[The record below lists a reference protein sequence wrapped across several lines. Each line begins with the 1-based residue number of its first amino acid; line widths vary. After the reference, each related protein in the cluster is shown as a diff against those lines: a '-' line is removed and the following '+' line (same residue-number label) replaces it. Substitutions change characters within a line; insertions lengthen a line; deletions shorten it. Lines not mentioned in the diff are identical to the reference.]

1 MRVIKRNGSE
11 VDFDSNRI
19 KIAVTKANNATNN
32 GTLLSQEQ
40 IDDITDYVSYKCN
53 KMTHAVNVEDIQDM
67 VENQIMA
74 SGAREVAKN
83 YVIYRYQRM
92 LKRKGNPLH
101 DKIMSLMDDSNEEAK
116 QENSNKDP
124 LVNSTAR
131 DYMAGYLS
139 REITEEEL
147 LPPDIVE
154 AHNQGIIHF
163 HDSDYF
169 VQHMY
174 NCCLINLEDMFANGT
189 VISNTMI
196 ETPKSFYTACN
207 IATQIIA
214 QVASNQYGGQTI
226 TLSHLAPYVEV
237 SRRKIREQ
245 ISTELSG
252 LDISDEKKEE
262 IVNIR
267 LKDEIKRG
275 VQTIQYQILT
285 LLTTNGQTPFVSV
298 AMYLNEV
305 EDDYTR
311 KDLAMIIE
319 EMLIQR
325 TQGVKNTSGAWT
337 APTFPKLL
345 FVIDKYTCSEDREYW
360 YLTKLAAKCTA
371 KRMVPDYI
379 SEKIMLKYKI
389 DKLGNGNCYPC
400 MGCRSFLTP
409 YVDEN
414 NKPKYYGR
422 LTTWSSRL

>member
-40 IDDITDYVSYKCN
+40 IDDITDYVSYRCN

-214 QVASNQYGGQTI
+214 QVASNQYG
-226 TLSHLAPYVEV
+226 
-237 SRRKIREQ
+237 
-245 ISTELSG
+245 
-252 LDISDEKKEE
+252 
-262 IVNIR
+262 
-267 LKDEIKRG
+267 
-275 VQTIQYQILT
+275 
-285 LLTTNGQTPFVSV
+285 
-298 AMYLNEV
+298 
-305 EDDYTR
+305 
-311 KDLAMIIE
+311 
-319 EMLIQR
+319 
-325 TQGVKNTSGAWT
+325 
-337 APTFPKLL
+337 KL
-345 FVIDKYTCSEDREYW
+345 
-360 YLTKLAAKCTA
+360 
-371 KRMVPDYI
+371 
-379 SEKIMLKYKI
+379 
-389 DKLGNGNCYPC
+389 
-400 MGCRSFLTP
+400 
-409 YVDEN
+409 
-414 NKPKYYGR
+414 
-422 LTTWSSRL
+422 